1 MKKSILTNPLPT
13 KKISTTP
20 HEKRSSRYQDDNAL
34 LHNNYTSSSQQRT
47 IKGNKNN
54 TNMMYQDDISFYH
67 DFSDDLFI
75 NSPVNTVQKTTSL
88 TWCYSITPVHLKGLD
103 IICKIFGR
111 SRYTV
116 KQWSKEGA
124 PIVYDGISYISE
136 YNALFGWLLDR
147 YR

>member
-1 MKKSILTNPLPT
+1 MKKSI
-13 KKISTTP
+13 
-20 HEKRSSRYQDDNAL
+20 
-34 LHNNYTSSSQQRT
+34 
-47 IKGNKNN
+47 N
-54 TNMMYQDDISFYH
+54 TNQQSNKKPLFQNDRLLRNHTYNSSTQQKKYLKTKELNTANYEDEINTFH
-67 DFSDDLFI
+67 DFDNDLFI
-75 NSPVNTVQKTTSL
+75 NSPIQTIETQKSM

-124 PIVYDGISYISE
+124 PIVFDGISYISE